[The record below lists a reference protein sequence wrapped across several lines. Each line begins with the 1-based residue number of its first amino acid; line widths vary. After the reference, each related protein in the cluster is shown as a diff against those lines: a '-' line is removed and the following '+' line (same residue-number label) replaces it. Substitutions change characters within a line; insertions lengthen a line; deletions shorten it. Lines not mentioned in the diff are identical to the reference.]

1 MWLCVVFCVVL
12 ICVCCAEYAA
22 PVPIP
27 RKAPASPKRAP
38 LQRDPA
44 ALAAAQ
50 AAREAAILERDLP
63 LVAQALAWATSATPG
78 DALPLP
84 SASVLGLEAA
94 RDAVVAAGCSCEVR
108 GCSLVVPAAEAEAEA
123 PRRKRGDK

>member
-1 MWLCVVFCVVL
+1 MPERPDPAWLVL
-12 ICVCCAEYAA
+12 TCARCAEYAA

-38 LQRDPA
+38 LPRDPA

-63 LVAQALAWATSATPG
+63 LVAQALAWAASATPG

-84 SASVLGLEAA
+84 SASVLGLEAT

-108 GCSLVVPAAEAEAEA
+108 GCSLVVPAAEAEA